1 MLEVTNAAPALDVW
15 LTGILAPLLDQPDA
29 LRIDTS
35 RPHPESETAEVLI
48 SCAKG
53 DVGRVVG
60 KHNNTINALRIL
72 TRAWAGRYHHE
83 VIVRVAGHVDP
94 LSSLTRS

>member
-1 MLEVTNAAPALDVW
+1 MPSVDVW
-15 LTGILAPLLDQPDA
+15 LTAILAPLLDQPDE
-29 LRIDTS
+29 LRLDTV
-35 RPHPESETAEVLI
+35 RPHPESETVEILI
-48 SCAKG
+48 HCAKT

-60 KHNNTINALRIL
+60 KHNHTINALRIL
-72 TRAWAGRYHHE
+72 TRAWAGRYHYE